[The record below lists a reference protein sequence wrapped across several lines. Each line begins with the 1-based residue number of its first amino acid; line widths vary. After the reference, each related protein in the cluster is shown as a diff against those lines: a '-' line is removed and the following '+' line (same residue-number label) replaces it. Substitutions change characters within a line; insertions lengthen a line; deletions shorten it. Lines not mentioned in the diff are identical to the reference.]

1 MIAHLH
7 GELARVESD
16 YAVVDVG
23 GVGYKVSLPLP
34 VIAQL
39 PSVGG
44 KVKLHVSTI
53 VKEDSITLYGFA
65 DESQQALFELLLTV
79 SGVGPRVAL
88 NILSVLPVESIVHA
102 ISSESFLELNRV
114 PGVGTKTAQ
123 RIVLELRE
131 KITALVWSFD
141 KLRMSGARET
151 VPPDQQVLND
161 AIEGL
166 VALGYSRNDARAAAE
181 SALKSVADKRDTA
194 AVVTNAL
201 KSLAKG

>member
-16 YAVVDVG
+16 YAVVDVN
-23 GVGYKVSLPLP
+23 GVGYKVHLPLA

-39 PSVGG
+39 PAVGG
-44 KVKLHVSTI
+44 KVKLLISTI

-65 DESQQALFELLLTV
+65 DESQQGVFELLLTV
-79 SGVGPRVAL
+79 SGVGPKVAL
-88 NILSVLPVESIVHA
+88 NILSVLQVETIINA

-131 KITALVWSFD
+131 KIT
-141 KLRMSGARET
+141 T
-151 VPPDQQVLND
+151 VIWTEATRRTMGPEQQVLND

-166 VALGYSRNDARAAAE
+166 VALGYNRNDARAAAE
-181 SALKSVADKRDTA
+181 SALRSIADKRDTA
-194 AVVTNAL
+194 AIVTNAL
-201 KSLAKG
+201 KMLAKG